1 MRLCCQRPS
10 FLQAL
15 KRFCEVTKRSD
26 PKILGTE
33 AEQAGLA
40 NASGVGKLIADV
52 RLNGLPQLWKLLKD
66 SFQASLIE
74 GSHLFV
80 GQLTEDLDWK
90 ALLDCSE
97 NAGKLFECLDPV
109 AQTLQLAEEMP
120 SLILAYDRHD
130 LLRHV
135 CLVMRL
141 LGTTH
146 LHRDTTVPNVQVEG
160 FSRIN
165 AAVGL
170 LMRSYAKV
178 QWLLIKKTE
187 NIVAGFV
194 AMFVQSALPSHCVEN
209 MQQASAGKH
218 LVELG
223 EALGFSFTVR
233 CLPSLPCQRPSS
245 RWWWPG

>member
-15 KRFCEVTKRSD
+15 KRFCEVTKRCD
-26 PKILGTE
+26 CKILGTE

-52 RLNGLPQLWKLLKD
+52 RLSGLPQLWKLLKD

-74 GSHLFV
+74 GSDLFP

-90 ALLDCSE
+90 ALLEFSE
-97 NAGKLFECLDPV
+97 NTGKLFECLDPV

-141 LGTTH
+141 LGTTD

-160 FSRIN
+160 FTRIN

-178 QWLLIKKTE
+178 QWLLIKKIE

-209 MQQASAGKH
+209 MQQKSAGKD

-223 EALGFSFTVR
+223 GGVV
-233 CLPSLPCQRPSS
+233 
-245 RWWWPG
+245 